1 MLHQASGDDPEFGWA
16 SFDPQAPSS
25 ARLRSCWSCAAAA
38 SCTRRR
44 SSATRHPGDARP
56 RRTSCRC
63 RSIAPDDPPTATPPH
78 HRPHRPQA
86 ARTAPRAR
94 HSRPAPHLAGGPSP
108 VCCTEDAG
116 VGVGEAVSNVC
127 TGTSTG
133 TDAQADAQNTTS
145 TPHRTRRQR
154 TRSATSAH
162 IPLGGLLRPPAPR
175 PRPTPT
181 PCRCHRYGRRH
192 PRPRGAGR
200 WTSRPAASPGQPS
213 THRPTAAPLQ
223 TRGCPTP
230 RPASRTGGEAT
241 RKVSDPRI
249 RSHRCPGPA
258 RTPHSICG
266 AAVPAAATA
275 AAHAATGRDA
285 DPSSPTPLPGTPCAG
300 PARPGRRPRKP
311 ARRRRD
317 RVARRAA
324 TERAP
329 MIRTDSDRSR

>member
-1 MLHQASGDDPEFGWA
+1 MLHQANGDDPEFGWA
-16 SFDPQAPSS
+16 SFDPLAPSS

-154 TRSATSAH
+154 TRAATSAH

-181 PCRCHRYGRRH
+181 PCRCHRYGRRQPSAPRRGPVDVASRRQPGAAIDAPADGSSAADARLPH
-192 PRPRGAGR
+192 PPTCQPHR
-200 WTSRPAASPGQPS
+200 WGGDQKGLRSPDTKPLVSRPGAD
-213 THRPTAAPLQ
+213 TALDL
-223 TRGCPTP
+223 RSC
-230 RPASRTGGEAT
+230 STGGSDSCRARGHGT
-241 RKVSDPRI
+241 R
-249 RSHRCPGPA
+249 
-258 RTPHSICG
+258 CG
-266 AAVPAAATA
+266 SVEP
-275 AAHAATGRDA
+275 HAATRY
-285 DPSSPTPLPGTPCAG
+285 SMC
-300 PARPGRRPRKP
+300 
-311 ARRRRD
+311 
-317 RVARRAA
+317 
-324 TERAP
+324 
-329 MIRTDSDRSR
+329 RTR